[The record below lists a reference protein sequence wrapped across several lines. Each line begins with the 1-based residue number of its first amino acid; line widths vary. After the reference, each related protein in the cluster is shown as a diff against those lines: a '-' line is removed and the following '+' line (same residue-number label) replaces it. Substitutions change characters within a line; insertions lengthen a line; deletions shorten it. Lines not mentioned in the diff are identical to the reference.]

1 VGNHQNDQQ
10 LTDSLRP
17 DLSPPL
23 ARLNGRVRRR
33 RRVVAHGQRHVLSP
47 SYAGAHRGLARRRW
61 VPLGTSDRLLDALT
75 LRDWAHTAVSDL
87 ITHIDEINRLNVF
100 PVADSDTGANMLFT
114 MRSALAE
121 ANAGVNADGSPGC
134 VARVAAALSAGAL
147 NGARGNSGVIL
158 SQILRGIAD
167 VTATAAA
174 DSGGEL
180 PEMDAVILGAGLQRG
195 VELVITSMGGE
206 EVPGTIVSVLRAA
219 ADAVEECAHG
229 GEGLA
234 PAITAAGDAA
244 VVALEKTTEQL
255 DVLADAGAVDAGG
268 RGLLV
273 LLDAL
278 RSTISGQAPA
288 RTVYELSPPTQQ
300 ADPATERPAPQFEVM
315 YLLDGCDAAAADAL
329 RNQLEELGESV
340 AIAQAAA
347 QGSDPLDSYS
357 VHVHT
362 DDAGAA
368 VEAGLVA
375 GRLSRI
381 VVSALSSG
389 VTGLPVG
396 SWTRERAVLAVVD
409 GDGAAELF
417 AGEGACVLQ
426 PGPDTGYPAT
436 DISAHQLVRA
446 LVDTGAAQVMV
457 LPNGYV
463 AAEELVAGCTAAIG
477 WGIDVVPIPTGS
489 MVQGLA
495 ALAVHEPG
503 RQAVDD
509 GFTMARAAGAARHGS
524 VRIATES
531 ALTWAGRCQPGDGLG
546 IAGDEVLIVAADAAG
561 AGIGLLD
568 LLLASGGDLVTV
580 LVGAGIGTDADATA
594 VSDILQE
601 HVHDNHPG
609 TELVTY
615 RTGHHGDALLIGVE

>member
-1 VGNHQNDQQ
+1 VLG
-10 LTDSLRP
+10 T
-17 DLSPPL
+17 
-23 ARLNGRVRRR
+23 RRC
-33 RRVVAHGQRHVLSP
+33 G
-47 SYAGAHRGLARRRW
+47 RRW
-61 VPLGTSDRLLDALT
+61 VTLGTAETSQDRLLDAIT

-121 ANAGVNADGSPGC
+121 AKVGAGAEGGSIC
-134 VARVAAALSAGAL
+134 VARAAAALSAGAL

-158 SQILRGIAD
+158 SQILRGVAD

-174 DSGGEL
+174 DAGGEL
-180 PEMDAVILGAGLQRG
+180 PHMDAAVLGAALQRG
-195 VELVITSMGGE
+195 VELVISSMGGE
-206 EVPGTIVSVLRAA
+206 EIPGTIVSVLRAA
-219 ADAVEECAHG
+219 ANAVAQCAG
-229 GEGLA
+229 AGDGLV
-234 PAITAAGDAA
+234 PAVIAAGDAA
-244 VVALEKTTEQL
+244 VVALEKTPEQL

-278 RSTISGQAPA
+278 RSTITGQAPA
-288 RTVYELSPPTQQ
+288 RTVYELSPRALQPEAASAQ
-300 ADPATERPAPQFEVM
+300 RPAPQFEVM
-315 YLLDGCDAAAADAL
+315 YRLDDCEPSAADTL
-329 RNQLEELGESV
+329 RDRLGELGDSV
-340 AIAQAAA
+340 GIASAPSSA
-347 QGSDPLDSYS
+347 QRTYS

-368 VEAGLVA
+368 VEAGLAA

-381 VVSALSSG
+381 VISALSSG
-389 VTGLPVG
+389 TPGLPAG
-396 SWTRERAVLAVVD
+396 GWTRERAVLAVVD
-409 GDGAAELF
+409 GDGAADLF
-417 AGEGACVLQ
+417 GGEGACVLQ
-426 PGPDTGYPAT
+426 RDPTAHDPVTN
-436 DISAHQLVRA
+436 ISAHQLMRA
-446 LVDTGAAQVMV
+446 VVDTGAAQVMV

-495 ALAVHEPG
+495 ALAVHETD

-509 GFTMARAAGAARHGS
+509 GYTMARAAGAARHGS
-524 VRIATES
+524 VRTATES
-531 ALTWAGRCQPGDGLG
+531 ALTWAGRCRPGDGLG
-546 IAGDEVLIVAADAAG
+546 IAGDEVLIVAADAVG
-561 AGIGLLD
+561 AAIGLLD

-580 LVGAGIGTDADATA
+580 LLGAAIDSDGDAGA
-594 VSDILQE
+594 VSDILEE
-601 HVHDNHPG
+601 HMHDHHPG

>member
-1 VGNHQNDQQ
+1 M
-10 LTDSLRP
+10 
-17 DLSPPL
+17 
-23 ARLNGRVRRR
+23 RRR
-33 RRVVAHGQRHVLSP
+33 ATLAPTG
-47 SYAGAHRGLARRRW
+47 GLARRRW
-61 VPLGTSDRLLDALT
+61 VTLGTSDRLLDASA
-75 LRDWAHTAVSDL
+75 LRDWAHSAVSDL

-121 ANAGVNADGSPGC
+121 ANAGASAEGGPGC

-174 DSGGEL
+174 DRGGEL
-180 PEMDAVILGAGLQRG
+180 FDVDVDLLGAALRRG
-195 VELVITSMGGE
+195 IELVIASMGGE
-206 EVPGTIVSVLRAA
+206 EISGTIISVLRAA
-219 ADAVEECAHG
+219 AGAVEECANG
-229 GEGLA
+229 GEGLVQA
-234 PAITAAGDAA
+234 TIAAGDAA
-244 VVALEKTTEQL
+244 VVALEKTPEQL

-278 RSTISGQAPA
+278 RSTVAGQAPA
-288 RTVYELSPPTQQ
+288 RTVYELSPRTHPADQ
-300 ADPATERPAPQFEVM
+300 ADGATKRPAPQFEVM

-329 RNQLEELGESV
+329 RDRLGELGESV
-340 AIAQAAA
+340 AITAAPSPT
-347 QGSDPLDSYS
+347 QGSYS
-357 VHVHT
+357 VHVHA
-362 DDAGAA
+362 DDAGSA
-368 VEAGLVA
+368 VEAGLAA

-381 VVSALSSG
+381 VISALSSG
-389 VTGLPVG
+389 ATGLPVG

-417 AGEGACVLQ
+417 ASEGACVLQ
-426 PGPDTGYPAT
+426 PGPDAVDPAT

-446 LVDTGAAQVMV
+446 VVDTGAAQVMV

-495 ALAVHEPG
+495 ALAVHQPD

-509 GFTMARAAGAARHGS
+509 GYTMARAAGAARHGL
-524 VRIATES
+524 VRIATVS

-561 AGIGLLD
+561 AAIGLLD
-568 LLLASGGDLVTV
+568 LLLASGGELVTV
-580 LVGAGIGTDADATA
+580 LVGAGIEADDDAAA
-594 VSDILQE
+594 LGDILQR
-601 HVHDNHPG
+601 HVHDHHPG
-609 TELVTY
+609 TELETY
-615 RTGHHGDALLIGVE
+615 RTRHRGDALLIGVE

>member
-1 VGNHQNDQQ
+1 MEEVGH
-10 LTDSLRP
+10 
-17 DLSPPL
+17 
-23 ARLNGRVRRR
+23 
-33 RRVVAHGQRHVLSP
+33 
-47 SYAGAHRGLARRRW
+47 
-61 VPLGTSDRLLDALT
+61 LGTSEGTFHASKDALLDAVT
-75 LRDWAHTAVSDL
+75 LQDWAHAAVSDL

-121 ANAGVNADGSPGC
+121 ANAGASADGGYRC

-167 VTATAAA
+167 VTCSSAA

-180 PEMDAVILGAGLQRG
+180 PHMNAVTFGAALQRG
-195 VELVITSMGGE
+195 VELVISSMGGD

-219 ADAVEECAHG
+219 ADAVEECAD
-229 GEGLA
+229 EGL
-234 PAITAAGDAA
+234 PAAISAAGDAA
-244 VVALEKTTEQL
+244 VVALEKTPEQL

-278 RSTISGQAPA
+278 RSTITGQAPP
-288 RTVYELSPPTQQ
+288 RTVYEPSPRAAQPE
-300 ADPATERPAPQFEVM
+300 APAEHPAPQFEVM
-315 YLLDGCDAAAADAL
+315 YRLDGCDAAAADAL
-329 RNQLEELGESV
+329 RNRLEELGESV
-340 AIAQAAA
+340 ALAQAAA
-347 QGSDPLDSYS
+347 RESAPLDSYS

-381 VVSALSSG
+381 VISALSSG
-389 VTGLPVG
+389 ATGLPAG
-396 SWTRERAVLAVVD
+396 GWTRERAVLAVVD

-417 AGEGACVLQ
+417 SGEGACVLQ
-426 PGPDTGYPAT
+426 PDKEAGDPARNIGV
-436 DISAHQLVRA
+436 ISAHQLVRA
-446 LVDTGAAQVMV
+446 VVDTGAAQVMV

-495 ALAVHEPG
+495 ALAVHETD

-561 AGIGLLD
+561 AAIGLLD

-580 LVGAGIGTDADATA
+580 LIGADIEDEVDATA
-594 VSDILQE
+594 VGDILQD
-601 HVHDNHPG
+601 HMHDNHPG
-609 TELVTY
+609 TELMAY
-615 RTGHHGDALLIGVE
+615 RTGHRGDVLLIGVE

>member
-1 VGNHQNDQQ
+1 MV
-10 LTDSLRP
+10 
-17 DLSPPL
+17 
-23 ARLNGRVRRR
+23 
-33 RRVVAHGQRHVLSP
+33 
-47 SYAGAHRGLARRRW
+47 
-61 VPLGTSDRLLDALT
+61 

-100 PVADSDTGANMLFT
+100 PVADSDTGTNMLFT

-121 ANAGVNADGSPGC
+121 ANARADGGSGC
-134 VARVAAALSAGAL
+134 VARVAGALSAGAL

-167 VTATAAA
+167 VTAGAAA
-174 DSGGEL
+174 DRGGEL
-180 PEMDAVILGAGLQRG
+180 PEMDAATLAGALQRG
-195 VELVITSMGGE
+195 VDLVIASMGGQ

-219 ADAVEECAHG
+219 AEAVEECADD
-229 GEGLA
+229 GLA

-278 RSTISGQAPA
+278 HSTVIGQAPA
-288 RTVYELSPPTQQ
+288 RAVYELSPRAPQPE
-300 ADPATERPAPQFEVM
+300 APTERPAPQFEVM
-315 YLLDGCDAAAADAL
+315 YRLDGCDPAAADAL
-329 RNQLEELGESV
+329 RDRLSELGDSV
-340 AIAQAAA
+340 AIAPATA
-347 QGSDPLDSYS
+347 QGTYS

-368 VEAGLVA
+368 VEAGLA
-375 GRLSRI
+375 GGRPSRI

-389 VTGLPVG
+389 VTGLPAG

-426 PGPDTGYPAT
+426 PDREARDPAT

-463 AAEELVAGCTAAIG
+463 AAEELVAGCTTAIG
-477 WGIDVVPIPTGS
+477 WGIDVVPIPTAS

-495 ALAVHEPG
+495 ALAVHETD

-509 GFTMARAAGAARHGS
+509 GYTMARAAGAARHGS

-561 AGIGLLD
+561 AAIGLLD

-580 LVGAGIGTDADATA
+580 LVGAGIETA
-594 VSDILQE
+594 GAAVGDILQQ
-601 HVHDNHPG
+601 HVHDHHPG
-609 TELVTY
+609 TELVIY
-615 RTGHHGDALLIGVE
+615 PTGHRGDALLIGVE

>member
-1 VGNHQNDQQ
+1 M
-10 LTDSLRP
+10 
-17 DLSPPL
+17 
-23 ARLNGRVRRR
+23 
-33 RRVVAHGQRHVLSP
+33 
-47 SYAGAHRGLARRRW
+47 
-61 VPLGTSDRLLDALT
+61 
-75 LRDWAHTAVSDL
+75 RDWAHTAVSDL
-87 ITHIDEINRLNVF
+87 ITHIDEINRLNVV

-121 ANAGVNADGSPGC
+121 ANAGAASEAGPGC
-134 VARVAAALSAGAL
+134 VARVAAAMSVGAL

-158 SQILRGIAD
+158 SQILRGVAD

-174 DSGGEL
+174 GSGGEL
-180 PEMDAVILGAGLQRG
+180 SDIDVTVFGAALRRG

-206 EVPGTIVSVLRAA
+206 EIPGTIVSVLRAA
-219 ADAVEECAHG
+219 AGAAEECASS

-234 PAITAAGDAA
+234 GAIAAAGDAA
-244 VVALEKTTEQL
+244 VIALEKTPEQL

-278 RSTISGQAPA
+278 RSTVTGQAPA
-288 RTVYELSPPTQQ
+288 RAVYELSPRTLP
-300 ADPATERPAPQFEVM
+300 DWPASTRLTTTTDRPAPQFEVM
-315 YLLDGCDAAAADAL
+315 YLLGGCDAAAVDAL
-329 RNQLEELGESV
+329 RDRLGELGESV
-340 AIAQAAA
+340 AITAAPSTT
-347 QGSDPLDSYS
+347 QGGYS

-381 VVSALSSG
+381 VVSALTSG
-389 VTGLPVG
+389 TTRLPAG
-396 SWTRERAVLAVVD
+396 GWTRERAVLAVVD
-409 GDGAAELF
+409 GDAAAELF

-426 PGPDTGYPAT
+426 RGPDASDPSA

-503 RQAVDD
+503 GQAVND
-509 GFTMARAAGAARHGS
+509 GYTMARAAGAARHGS

-531 ALTWAGRCQPGDGLG
+531 ALTWAGRCSPGDGLG
-546 IAGDEVLIVAADAAG
+546 ISGDEVLIVAADAAG
-561 AGIGLLD
+561 AAIGLLD

-580 LVGAGIGTDADATA
+580 LVGAGIDGDADVTA
-594 VSDILQE
+594 VGDILEE

-609 TELVTY
+609 TELLIY
-615 RTGHHGDALLIGVE
+615 HTGHRGDALLIGVE

>member
-1 VGNHQNDQQ
+1 MG
-10 LTDSLRP
+10 
-17 DLSPPL
+17 
-23 ARLNGRVRRR
+23 
-33 RRVVAHGQRHVLSP
+33 P
-47 SYAGAHRGLARRRW
+47 SE
-61 VPLGTSDRLLDALT
+61 RLLDAIT

-121 ANAGVNADGSPGC
+121 ANAGANSEGGPAC
-134 VARVAAALSAGAL
+134 VARVASALSAGAL

-167 VTATAAA
+167 VTAIAAA

-180 PEMDAVILGAGLQRG
+180 PHIDGAILGASLRRG
-195 VELVITSMGGE
+195 VDLVITSMGGDE
-206 EVPGTIVSVLRAA
+206 IPGTIVSVLRAA
-219 ADAVEECAHG
+219 ADAVGECAQA
-229 GEGLA
+229 GEGLTA
-234 PAITAAGDAA
+234 SVIAAGDAA

-278 RSTISGQAPA
+278 RTTVTGQAPA
-288 RTVYELSPPTQQ
+288 RTVYELSPRPPQPD
-300 ADPATERPAPQFEVM
+300 AAERPAPQFEVM
-315 YLLDGCDAAAADAL
+315 YRLDGCDAAAADAL
-329 RNQLEELGESV
+329 RDRLGELGDSV
-340 AIAQAAA
+340 GIAAA
-347 QGSDPLDSYS
+347 PSSAERTYS

-368 VEAGLVA
+368 VEAGLAA

-381 VVSALSSG
+381 VISALSSG
-389 VTGLPVG
+389 AAGLPAG
-396 SWTRERAVLAVVD
+396 GWTRERAVLAVVD
-409 GDGAAELF
+409 GKGAAELF
-417 AGEGACVLQ
+417 GGEGACVLQ
-426 PGPDTGYPAT
+426 RDPAASDPVT
-436 DISAHQLVRA
+436 NISAHQLMRA
-446 LVDTGAAQVMV
+446 VVDTGAAQVMV

-495 ALAVHEPG
+495 ALAVHETG

-509 GFTMARAAGAARHGS
+509 GYTMARAAGAARHAS

-546 IAGDEVLIVAADAAG
+546 IAGDEVLIVAADAIA
-561 AGIGLLD
+561 AAVGLLD

-580 LVGAGIGTDADATA
+580 LVGAGIESEDDAAA
-594 VSDILQE
+594 LGDILEE
-601 HVHDNHPG
+601 HMHDHHPG

-615 RTGHHGDALLIGVE
+615 RTGHRGDALLIGVE